1 MYHRSTAMTKNA
13 LYVAGDCGY
22 KTTYAVL
29 FVCTL
34 VNSLL
39 SHMFS
44 CAHVWPSLF
53 ELPPPHHRDVNFK
66 ELEVYKA
73 DRSAETPLSEPQS
86 CHHLPALASKLPT
99 FISRC
104 KRWAPQHQKHNQG
117 LWECSRL
124 LGLLGSVAGERL
136 DSSILGTS
144 NKYPCKWANIVH
156 RYLNA

>member
-73 DRSAETPLSEPQS
+73 DRSADTTQWTTELSSPSSLGQQAAHIHQQVQKMGPS
-86 CHHLPALASKLPT
+86 ASK
-99 FISRC
+99 
-104 KRWAPQHQKHNQG
+104 A
-117 LWECSRL
+117 
-124 LGLLGSVAGERL
+124 
-136 DSSILGTS
+136 
-144 NKYPCKWANIVH
+144 
-156 RYLNA
+156 